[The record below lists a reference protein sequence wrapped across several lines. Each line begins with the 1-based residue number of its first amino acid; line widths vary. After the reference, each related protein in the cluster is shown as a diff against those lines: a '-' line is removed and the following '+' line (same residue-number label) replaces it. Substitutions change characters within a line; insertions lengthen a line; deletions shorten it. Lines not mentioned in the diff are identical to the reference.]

1 VTVLILILFQIPFPP
16 TSNSGCLP
24 PPLEIL
30 NNIGLRD
37 IFDFKEYT
45 VESLASVAPQ
55 VTEDVSIPVL
65 DRVMTAH
72 CECVLVMF
80 LMNKFEKSDAFE
92 IGVSKSSCWPCTVY
106 LEELGRF
113 ENLKISISSTHC
125 KTYAGWQ
132 FPSTLQRHQP
142 IYQRMMD
149 RTEDRISEFLR
160 SVEAR
165 RRSDSQYI
173 SSEDEDQD
181 PGVFIKDLR
190 ALRAK
195 ELGME

>member
-1 VTVLILILFQIPFPP
+1 MFFQIPSPP
-16 TSNSGCLP
+16 TSCSRRLP

-30 NNIGLRD
+30 NLIGLRK
-37 IFDFKEYT
+37 ISNFEEHT
-45 VESLASVAPQ
+45 VESITSIAPQ
-55 VTEDVSIPVL
+55 VTEDVSLPVL

-80 LMNKFEKSDAFE
+80 LMNEFGKSDAIE
-92 IGVSKSSCWPCTVY
+92 VGVSKSSCWPCTVY
-106 LEELGRF
+106 LEELCRV

-132 FPSTLQRHQP
+132 FPSTLERHQS
-142 IYQRMMD
+142 IYQMMMD

-181 PGVFIKDLR
+181 QKVYNKDLR
-190 ALRAK
+190 ALRD
-195 ELGME
+195 EEPGMG

>member
-1 VTVLILILFQIPFPP
+1 MIFQIPYPP
-16 TSNSGCLP
+16 TSSSGRIP

-30 NNIGLRD
+30 NNIGLRK
-37 IFDFKEYT
+37 ILNFEEHT
-45 VESLASVAPQ
+45 VESITSVAPQ
-55 VTEDVSIPVL
+55 VTEDFSIPVL
-65 DRVMTAH
+65 DRMMTAH
-72 CECVLVMF
+72 CECVLVKF
-80 LMNKFEKSDAFE
+80 LMDEFGKSDAFE

-106 LEELGRF
+106 LEELCRV

-132 FPSTLQRHQP
+132 FPSTLGRHQS

-149 RTEDRISEFLR
+149 GTEDRISEFLQ

-165 RRSDSQYI
+165 RRSDSPYI

-181 PGVFIKDLR
+181 QKVYNKDLR
-190 ALRAK
+190 ALRD
-195 ELGME
+195 EEPGMG